1 VKQSYTDI
9 IAWKEPARTVKYFI
23 FYMFFVYYFQIWWVP
38 AAILWQL
45 FRNYRSSGNR
55 SNIPKL
61 PAREDSME
69 DEDEDEDNMDGGK
82 EERKS
87 LKQSLDTLQNTLL
100 EFQEGCGLVAS
111 YLERISNMAHFEEAF
126 LTCLFCFV
134 LILASLVLGT
144 LGLRT
149 VLLLWGV
156 NKFTKKLREAD
167 PIPTNEIDNLL
178 SRVPDHELV

>member
-1 VKQSYTDI
+1 
-9 IAWKEPARTVKYFI
+9 
-23 FYMFFVYYFQIWWVP
+23 
-38 AAILWQL
+38 
-45 FRNYRSSGNR
+45 
-55 SNIPKL
+55 
-61 PAREDSME
+61 ME

-82 EERKS
+82 EEKKS

-111 YLERISNMAHFEEAF
+111 YLERISNMAHFEESF
-126 LTCLFCFV
+126 LTFLACLL
-134 LILASLVLGT
+134 LIIASLVLGT

-156 NKFTKKLREAD
+156 NKFTKKLREDD

-178 SRVPDHELV
+178 SRVPDHEMLEDCADLSTCYTSSTFPSSTSAPSSPTI

>member
-1 VKQSYTDI
+1 
-9 IAWKEPARTVKYFI
+9 
-23 FYMFFVYYFQIWWVP
+23 
-38 AAILWQL
+38 L
-45 FRNYRSSGNR
+45 FRNYRSSRNR
-55 SNIPKL
+55 PNLPKL
-61 PAREDSME
+61 PAREESLEEE
-69 DEDEDEDNMDGGK
+69 DEEEDNLDGGSLK

-126 LTCLFCFV
+126 LTGLFCFI
-134 LILASLVLGT
+134 LILASLILGT

-178 SRVPDHELV
+178 SRVPDHEMVEDCRDPTISSTSAPSSPTL